1 MTVRS
6 EYQFKSFFITLFISL
21 FYGAFY
27 LLGFFKDLIDK
38 YYIFVGFLF
47 TLSLFSSIIILPS
60 FGLKKSEFVVRFL
73 IMITFQMLFMM
84 SVLLYESYVFK
95 NSREYVFHQLII
107 FITYL
112 ILHSVL
118 MIKIQKKQI
127 NN

>member
-27 LLGFFKDLIDK
+27 LLGFFKGLIDK

-47 TLSLFSSIIILPS
+47 TLSLFSSIIIFPS
-60 FGLKKSEFVVRFL
+60 FGFKKSEFVVRFL

-95 NSREYVFHQLII
+95 NPKEFVFHQLII
-107 FITYL
+107 FIAYL
-112 ILHSVL
+112 ISHSVL

>member
-6 EYQFKSFFITLFISL
+6 EYQFKSFFITLSISL
-21 FYGAFY
+21 FYGTFY
-27 LLGFFKDLIDK
+27 LSGFFNDLIDK

-47 TLSLFSSIIILPS
+47 TLALFSSIIILPS

-95 NSREYVFHQLII
+95 NSKEFVFHQLII
-107 FITYL
+107 FIAYL

>member
-27 LLGFFKDLIDK
+27 LSGFFKDLIDK
-38 YYIFVGFLF
+38 YYIFIGFLF
-47 TLSLFSSIIILPS
+47 TLALFSSIIILPS

-95 NSREYVFHQLII
+95 NSKEFVFHQLII
-107 FITYL
+107 FIVYL